1 MFVLQASKVVDE
13 IKSWSVR
20 KLKSPKGIS
29 LWVLPLLVILGWK
42 IGFELRNNKET
53 WIIVQSYIIISI
65 MQYLKTQATVNEN
78 ST

>member
-1 MFVLQASKVVDE
+1 MFVLHASKVVDE